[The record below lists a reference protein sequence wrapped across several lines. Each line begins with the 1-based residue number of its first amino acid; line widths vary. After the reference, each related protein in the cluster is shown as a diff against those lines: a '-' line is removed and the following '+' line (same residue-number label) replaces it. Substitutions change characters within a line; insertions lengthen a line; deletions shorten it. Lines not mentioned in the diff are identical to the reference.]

1 MVSTSLRR
9 ACAVA
14 FCMLLATEIEAAEKL
29 VSTNLDTRTVLAFR
43 VPDEVV
49 QKLLPAGWELDA
61 APNEPNFRIIFANN
75 LLVQDAEGKAS
86 ENIRIVTLAAQAR
99 KTGTDE
105 KAGMALGGFVSSAA
119 AVPGPYF
126 NYSYASAAFSQRIAV
141 DGSGKSVIEEAWEF
155 TGDGGT
161 RLNSEFNSYEARL
174 RASKRTRRIIRLQGR
189 ISSGSTVLSRR
200 LTRSTCQAR
209 GIESCG

>member
-1 MVSTSLRR
+1 MKKGNMMVSTSLRR

-141 DGSGKSVIEEAWEF
+141 DGS
-155 TGDGGT
+155 
-161 RLNSEFNSYEARL
+161 
-174 RASKRTRRIIRLQGR
+174 
-189 ISSGSTVLSRR
+189 
-200 LTRSTCQAR
+200 
-209 GIESCG
+209 